1 VADYFLEFSN
11 KEGSSVRDYAIR
23 KAINALYITEE
34 DFAKVNS
41 CYSRIIR

>member
-11 KEGSSVRDYAIR
+11 KEGSSIRDYTII
-23 KAINALYITEE
+23 KAIKALYITEE

-41 CYSRIIR
+41 CYSRIIG

>member
-11 KEGSSVRDYAIR
+11 KEGSFVRDYAIR
-23 KAINALYITEE
+23 KAIKALYITEE

-41 CYSRIIR
+41 YYSRIIR